1 MSSPKD
7 LILLAMAMVTTGMVM
22 TGPCLAEDWP
32 VRPVTMVVTFA
43 AGSGDDLLAR
53 IISPRLSQLLGQQV
67 VIENVG
73 GAGGMTGANRVAR
86 ALPDGYQ
93 FVLGGTGTFAANQTL
108 YKHPA
113 YDALMDFKPVVLI
126 AEQPLALIVRKDLPI
141 GNFHEFMSYAKANQT
156 TMQFGSGGAGSA
168 THLACVLLN
177 SAIGIDVT
185 HVPYRSAAIALQ
197 DLLAGRLDY
206 LCPIVST
213 AISQMRGHQVKP
225 LAVLSKGRTSIFPNL
240 ASAHEQGLS
249 NFDAYIWNGIFLPR
263 DAPAETASKLHD
275 ATVMAMDDPAVLE
288 RVKEMG
294 GAIVGPERRSPAY
307 LRQFVDS
314 EIKKWGTPIKA
325 SGVSMD

>member
-1 MSSPKD
+1 MPRLREFTVVAMLMVVTGVS
-7 LILLAMAMVTTGMVM
+7 LAQ
-22 TGPCLAEDWP
+22 DWP
-32 VRPVTMVVTFA
+32 ARPVTMVVTFA

-53 IISPRLSQLLGQQV
+53 IVSPRLSQLLGQQV
-67 VIENVG
+67 IIENVG
-73 GAGGMTGANRVAR
+73 GAGGMTGTNRVAK

-113 YDALMDFKPVVLI
+113 YDAVMDFKPVVLI
-126 AEQPLALIVRKDLPI
+126 AEQPLALVVRKDLPA
-141 GNFHEFMSYAKANQT
+141 GNFYEFISYAKANQT

-177 SAIGIDVT
+177 SAIGINVT

-197 DLLAGRLDY
+197 DLIAGRLDY

-213 AISQMRGHQVKP
+213 AISQMRGNQVKP
-225 LAVLSKGRTSIFPNL
+225 VAVLSKGRTPVLPNL

-249 NFDAYIWNGIFLPR
+249 NFDAYIWNGIFLPK
-263 DAPAETASKLHD
+263 DAPAEIANKLHD
-275 ATVMAMDDPAVLE
+275 ATVMTMEDTGVQE
-288 RVKEMG
+288 RVKETG
-294 GAIVGPERRSPAY
+294 GAMVGPERRSPEY
-307 LRQFVDS
+307 LHQFVAS
-314 EIKKWGTPIKA
+314 EIRKWGTPIKE